1 MGLDHFSLNL
11 RLLCSYGRSTSEI
24 CRRIGLNRQQFNK
37 YLNGQSRP
45 SLSTLRRICD
55 FFGVDEAEILS
66 DTREFSE
73 LVRLRPPKLSNPKGS
88 ADGEAERFYRH
99 DTADR
104 SMLERHEGYYHGHFN
119 PDPAKPAILRSL
131 TRIYRKDDQWFA
143 KTITRHR
150 GSDYLVPDV
159 VKFNGTVVEA
169 HGRLVVM
176 EREQGIGRGLWSTI
190 LMTSDYPTPTFM
202 PGIVTGVFSGGSH
215 AIAAMRT
222 IWHFLGRTPDLRV
235 AISQCGVFGPEDP
248 SLAGYVQRYD
258 LLQSGGAGQ
267 YVYCPE

>member
-176 EREQGIGRGLWSTI
+176 EREQGIGRGLWTTVLI
-190 LMTSDYPTPTFM
+190 TTNYPALTYL

-215 AIAAMRT
+215 GIVAMRT
-222 IWHFLGRTPDLRV
+222 IWHFLGRSPDLRL
-235 AISQCGVFGPEDP
+235 ALSQCGVFGPEDP
-248 SLAGYVQRYD
+248 SLAGYVQRYE

-267 YVYCPE
+267 YVDCPE